1 MRNIRFCWLLVT
13 VCGFGQLTAQVPK
26 LGNDTL
32 IEMATWNIEWF
43 GDAQNGPTN
52 ESLQFSNVKST
63 ITQTDL
69 DLWSLCEISNPV
81 VFQNLLNGLPAY
93 ASTLVTYSQTQK
105 TALIWKKSLFRLLS
119 SQMVLTESQYDYD
132 LAGRPPLE
140 VVLVSNDTLSLDTL
154 FIYVIHLKAFADQTS
169 YTRRKNAAALIR
181 NFIETQRVTKKV
193 MVMGDWN
200 DKVVGSI
207 YSGSVE
213 SPFKTILEDTSHYRF
228 ASKQL
233 ADEGKKS
240 YTSSNGSLIDHI
252 LYTRPLDSFYVK
264 GKALVLDM
272 LPSYINSYSTTTSD
286 HYPVMA
292 TFNFRR
298 YSKPVPPVTTRLN
311 DAEGNASR
319 DFYPNPVKQGQVIF
333 LLEQY
338 TKLEVM
344 DFAGKKIHQQKETS
358 TFDTGDINAGLY
370 WIRLTGKNGSIR
382 LNRLV
387 IY

>member
-1 MRNIRFCWLLVT
+1 MAIYGNT
-13 VCGFGQLTAQVPK
+13 QLTAQVPK
-26 LGNDTL
+26 VGNDTL

-43 GDAQNGPTN
+43 GDTQNGPTN

-63 ITQTDL
+63 LTQTDL
-69 DLWSLCEISNPV
+69 DIWSFCEISNPV
-81 VFQNLLNGLPAY
+81 VFQNLLNELPAY

-105 TALIWKKSLFRLLS
+105 TALIWKKSLFSMLS

-140 VVLVSNDTLSLDTL
+140 VVLVSNDSLRQDTL
-154 FIYVIHLKAFADQTS
+154 YIYVIHLKAFADQTS

-181 NFIETQRVTKKV
+181 NFIATQRATKKV

-207 YSGSVE
+207 YSGTSE
-213 SPFKTILEDTSHYRF
+213 SPFKTILEDTAFYRF

-252 LYTRPLDSFYVK
+252 LFTQSLDSFYVK

-272 LPSYINSYSTTTSD
+272 LPSYISSYSSTTSD

-298 YSKPVPPVTTRLN
+298 YSKTVPPVTTGISES
-311 DAEGNASR
+311 DGNPSM
-319 DFYPNPVKQGQVIF
+319 DFYPNPVKQGQPIF
-333 LLEQY
+333 IPEKYARLEI
-338 TKLEVM
+338 M
-344 DFAGKKIHQQKETS
+344 DFAGKMVHEQKESS
-358 TFDTGDINAGLY
+358 TFYTGDLNAGIY
-370 WIRLTGKNGSIR
+370 WIRMTDDNGRIR
-382 LNRLV
+382 MSRLA